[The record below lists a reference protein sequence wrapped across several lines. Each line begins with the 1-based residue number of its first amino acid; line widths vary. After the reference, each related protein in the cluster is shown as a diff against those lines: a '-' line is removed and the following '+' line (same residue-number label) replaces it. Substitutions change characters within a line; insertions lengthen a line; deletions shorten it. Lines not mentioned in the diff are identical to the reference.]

1 MKSIIKKDLSQVNP
15 QLYESLAIFNE
26 RTAAVKLPPTIYI
39 KKEGDVKRFYV
50 KRKTHAA
57 IDKIR

>member
-1 MKSIIKKDLSQVNP
+1 MKSIIKKDLSQLKP
-15 QLYESLAIFNE
+15 QLYEWLAIFNE
-26 RTAAVKLPPTIYI
+26 RSAAVKLPHTIYI

-50 KRKTHAA
+50 KRKMHAA

>member
-1 MKSIIKKDLSQVNP
+1 MKSIIKKDLSQVNH
-15 QLYESLAIFNE
+15 QLYEWLATVNE
-26 RTAAVKLPPTIYI
+26 RSAAVKLPHTIYI
-39 KKEGDVKRFYV
+39 KNEGDVKRFYV